1 MTATILPDDL
11 KSFDDA
17 QFGVPPEARFR
28 PRPNLLTGVS
38 TSSTTDDKGPLAD
51 AYQNPFESVVSLQYP
66 RDLHSS
72 RKGHSVSFSM
82 FETFAVTGQ
91 EIKET
96 IKDYGAEARDAFI
109 NQATKVRDLA
119 VQKIARNSNEM
130 GTNSAGQFANDTF
143 NEVVSAEN
151 EKFEAVNAND
161 AFGKITRGEY
171 TSKTF
176 KGFGTRTR
184 NIHSASVN
192 LYMPETVQFEYT
204 SQYENFTL
212 ADAIGSAHV
221 PLVSAAARAI
231 TSTLD
236 KGGNTAARAL
246 LNYAGYVFNPQQQM
260 MFEGIDFRNY
270 AMSFTFTPFSK
281 EETET
286 VKKIIR
292 TFREHAAPTI
302 VRSLAGFFFNP
313 PSVFQ
318 IKYLHNGSENEY
330 LPKLKKCVLEQVS
343 VDYSPNGWS
352 AFGDGSPTQITM
364 TLAFREVELVDRVDI
379 QNGY

>member
-11 KSFDDA
+11 KSKFEDDA
-17 QFGVPPEARFR
+17 TFGDSPE
-28 PRPNLLTGVS
+28 
-38 TSSTTDDKGPLAD
+38 SSTTFYPDGKGPLA
-51 AYQNPFESVVSLQYP
+51 AALENPFESIVSLQYP

-82 FETFAVTGQ
+82 FETKAITFE
-91 EIKET
+91 EIKDT
-96 IKDYGAEARDAFI
+96 IKEYGAEARDALI

-130 GTNSAGQFANDTF
+130 GTDSTGQFANDTF
-143 NEVVSAEN
+143 NEVVLAAN
-151 EKFEAVNAND
+151 EQFESVNANG
-161 AFGKITRGEY
+161 AFEKLTRGEY

-176 KGFGTRTR
+176 NVGTRIR
-184 NIHSASVN
+184 SVHSASVN

-270 AMSFTFTPFSK
+270 AMAFTFTPFSK

-318 IKYLHNGSENEY
+318 IKYLHNGSENDY
-330 LPKLKKCVLEQVS
+330 LPKLKKCILEQVS